1 MTTVNVTK
9 DMITEV
15 SNLIKGLSEAEI
27 GKTTVGL
34 HNKIKDDKDIGALMT
49 TALWDASDVRDLRER
64 LENYN
69 TGHVYAYL
77 HIPYTAE
84 SGSMRVSKIYRQF
97 DRPCVVNT
105 EVVHL
110 TAEAHPL
117 IKEYIDALII
127 KNEAVAR
134 WDGVKLQITSFLE
147 SCKTLNKAL
156 KLWPDVQR
164 YIPKQYITR
173 VNAVT
178 EKAASSQS
186 MALEALK
193 NINMDAVTA
202 STVLARMAGA
212 TI

>member
-1 MTTVNVTK
+1 
-9 DMITEV
+9 
-15 SNLIKGLSEAEI
+15 
-27 GKTTVGL
+27 
-34 HNKIKDDKDIGALMT
+34 
-49 TALWDASDVRDLRER
+49 
-64 LENYN
+64 
-69 TGHVYAYL
+69 
-77 HIPYTAE
+77 
-84 SGSMRVSKIYRQF
+84 MRVSKIYRQF

-147 SCKTLNKAL
+147 SCKTVNKAL

-164 YIPKQYITR
+164 YIPKEYITR

-178 EKAASSQS
+178 EKAASSHNT
-186 MALEALK
+186 ALDALK
-193 NINMDAVTA
+193 NINMDAVTT